1 MLKNGYNLM
10 AEYVVLFFA
19 LLTLVLM
26 LYTKP
31 KKTRLFG
38 VCLRGLLLSIA
49 AVVCQMG
56 LFFSGQTQE
65 KYGTGYFGLLCL
77 IFICVYCLII
87 IYLFT
92 YVYLYATNENRKS
105 LINYYIKV
113 TIVCAVYLVIA
124 FYLLATG
131 KMVSLTESGVE
142 FRWFIVFYTIVG
154 IICNVSILIVSLLKR
169 KYMPRNAFYHLM
181 IYVPINLVL
190 LVAQVFETK
199 IVFSSATY
207 VTPFIM
213 FYILFHS
220 MPYKDIGGCQGQDS
234 LETRCADN
242 NRHKKKSTMVLLYF
256 PQLKNLEITT
266 DSEFVNI
273 IADEMCKE
281 FEQLDRKI
289 YNHRID
295 RSTYVVC
302 IQGRGEQR
310 VKELMNRME
319 SIVVEHLQNAP
330 FHMYYKMIAFENKE
344 NFEQAR
350 MVNGLFEFLLEKY
363 GKGSDSLC
371 YMATEQ
377 DVADFFENNKIE
389 QVLLS
394 IRNQMDLDDE
404 HVLCYAQPIYS
415 VQNNSFCTAES
426 LMRLQIDGKMIFPD
440 RFIPLA
446 ERNNCMHVLTC
457 IMINKVCK
465 KVRELKEDYEFD
477 AITINCSASE
487 LSDRNFCKDVLRIIR
502 NNEIVPT
509 KIRLELTESMM
520 IENYEAVM
528 YNMVQLN
535 QSGIEFYLDDFGTG
549 YSNFERIINC
559 PFHTIKF
566 DKTMLYRALDDE
578 SMNDLMT
585 YMVRL
590 FKKQGLKMLVEGVE
604 DEVQNKYSIEHG
616 FDYIQGY
623 KYAKPQ
629 PMDELVNYFYCKNN

>member
-1 MLKNGYNLM
+1 MLTNGYNLM

-19 LLTLVLM
+19 LLTLFLM

-31 KKTRLFG
+31 KKTWLFG
-38 VCLRGLLLSIA
+38 VCLRGMLLSIMA
-49 AVVCQMG
+49 SLCQMG
-56 LFFSGQTQE
+56 LFFSGQTQQM
-65 KYGTGYFGLLCL
+65 YGTGYFGLLCL
-77 IFICVYCLII
+77 TFICVYCLII

-92 YVYLYATNENRKS
+92 YVYLYATNENRQS
-105 LINYYIKV
+105 LTSYYIKV
-113 TIVCAVYLVIA
+113 TLVCAVYLAVA

-131 KMVSLTESGVE
+131 RMVTRTESGVE
-142 FRWFIVFYTIVG
+142 FRWFIVFYTLVG
-154 IICNVSILIVSLLKR
+154 IICNVSIMLVALVKR
-169 KYMPRNAFYHLM
+169 RYMPRNVVYHLT
-181 IYVPINLVL
+181 IYVPINLIL
-190 LVAQVFETK
+190 LVAQLFEEK
-199 IVFSSATY
+199 IVFVSATY

-220 MPYKDIGGCQGQDS
+220 VPYKDIGGCQGQDS
-234 LETRCADN
+234 LETRCVDN
-242 NRHKKKSTMVLLYF
+242 NRHKKKCTMVLLCF
-256 PQLKNLEITT
+256 PQLKNLEITM

-302 IQGRGEQR
+302 IQERGEQR
-310 VKELMNRME
+310 VKELIQQME
-319 SIVVEHLQNAP
+319 GIVAEHLQRAP
-330 FHMYYKMIAFENKE
+330 FHMYYKMIAFENEKK
-344 NFEQAR
+344 FEQAR
-350 MVNGLFEFLLEKY
+350 MMNGLFDFLLEKY
-363 GKGSDSLC
+363 GKGADSLC

-377 DVADFFENNKIE
+377 DFADFLEDYKIE

-394 IRNQMDLDDE
+394 IRNQMNLEDE
-404 HVLCYAQPIYS
+404 HILCYAQPIYN
-415 VQNNSFCTAES
+415 VQNHLFCTAEA

-446 ERNNCMHVLTC
+446 EKNNCMYALTC
-457 IMINKVCK
+457 IMLNKVCR
-465 KVRELKEDYEFD
+465 KVRELDENYEFD

-502 NNEIVPT
+502 KNEIPAA

-520 IENYEAVM
+520 IENYDAVM
-528 YNMVQLN
+528 YNMIQLN
-535 QSGIEFYLDDFGTG
+535 QSGIKFYLDDFGTG

-559 PFHTIKF
+559 PFHTIKV
-566 DKTMLYRALDDE
+566 DKSMLYKSLDDE
-578 SMNDLMT
+578 SINDLMT
-585 YMVRL
+585 YMVTI
-590 FKKQGLKMLVEGVE
+590 FKKQGLKMLIEGVE
-604 DEVQNKYSIEHG
+604 DDIQNQYSVEHG

-629 PMDELVNYFYCKNN
+629 PIEKLEEYFCGKNA

>member
-1 MLKNGYNLM
+1 MLSNGYNLM

-38 VCLRGLLLSIA
+38 VCLRGLLLSIM
-49 AVVCQMG
+49 AVLCQMG

-65 KYGTGYFGLLCL
+65 MYGTGYFGLLCL
-77 IFICVYCLII
+77 IFIVVYCLII

-92 YVYLYATNENRKS
+92 YVYLYATNENRKN
-105 LINYYIKV
+105 LISYYIKV
-113 TIVCAVYLVIA
+113 TVVCTIYLAVAL
-124 FYLLATG
+124 YLLTSG
-131 KMVSLTESGVE
+131 KMVTLTESGVE

-154 IICNVSILIVSLLKR
+154 IICNASILIVSLVKR
-169 KYMPRNAFYHLM
+169 RFMPRNAFYHLM

-190 LVAQVFETK
+190 LITQLFETK

-220 MPYKDIGGCQGQDS
+220 MPYKEIGGCQGQDS
-234 LETRCADN
+234 LETRCVDN
-242 NRHKKKSTMVLLYF
+242 NRSKKKSTMVLLYF

-273 IADEMCKE
+273 MADEMCKE
-281 FEQLDRKI
+281 FEQLDRKL

-302 IQGRGEQR
+302 VQGREEQR
-310 VKELMNRME
+310 VRKLIAQME
-319 SIVVEHLQNAP
+319 AIVQEHLQKAP
-330 FHMYYKMIAFENKE
+330 FHMYYKMIAIENKKK
-344 NFEQAR
+344 FEQAR
-350 MVNGLFEFLLEKY
+350 MMNGLFEFLLEKY

-371 YMATEQ
+371 YLATEQ
-377 DVADFFENNKIE
+377 DVADFLENYEIE
-389 QVLLS
+389 QMLLS
-394 IRNQMDLDDE
+394 VRNQMNLDDE
-404 HVLCYAQPIYS
+404 HVICYAQPIYS
-415 VQNNSFCTAES
+415 VRNNLFCTAEA

-446 ERNNCMHVLTC
+446 EKNNCMYALTC
-457 IMINKVCK
+457 IMINKVCR
-465 KVRELKEDYEFD
+465 KVHELKEDYEFD

-502 NNEIVPT
+502 KNNVEPT

-528 YNMVQLN
+528 YNMIQLN
-535 QSGIEFYLDDFGTG
+535 QAGIEFYLDDFGTG
-549 YSNFERIINC
+549 YSNIERIINC

-566 DKTMLYRALDDE
+566 DKSILYKAMDDE

-585 YMVRL
+585 YMVRI
-590 FKKQGLKMLVEGVE
+590 FKKQGLQMLIEGVE
-604 DEVQNKYSIEHG
+604 DEVQSQYSIAHG

-623 KYAKPQ
+623 MYAKPQ
-629 PMDELVNYFYCKNN
+629 PIDELVNYFSCK